1 MTHIFWYSRSCV
13 IPSYW
18 VRLVSIQQN
27 ATKMKEYYF
36 VILLPKIV
44 ISILLADILYW
55 FSHASFDEISIGGKQ
70 LFPSTILNFP
80 ARALQVRQDRLT
92 TEKQAKVY

>member
-1 MTHIFWYSRSCV
+1 M
-13 IPSYW
+13 
-18 VRLVSIQQN
+18 
-27 ATKMKEYYF
+27 
-36 VILLPKIV
+36 

-70 LFPSTILNFP
+70 LFPSTILNFL